1 MYKKK
6 PIIVTDCRGNTD
18 LIQNMKNGIVV
29 EMNNQQ
35 QLMDAI
41 YLLKNNMELQ
51 KKFARNNKKIISK
64 YSVKNVM
71 IEMDKIY
78 KGIMD
83 KYDD

>member
-1 MYKKK
+1 
-6 PIIVTDCRGNTD
+6 
-18 LIQNMKNGIVV
+18 
-29 EMNNQQ
+29 MNNQQ